1 MESFLFFVVHSLLVV
16 CFEQHSNFL
25 YLSPHLVKRDYSET
39 AREYFMFTR
48 IQWLISFLCF
58 SEEGMDLLRVRLN
71 LEEPTSIEVHLG
83 SIIIKVNLPYF
94 AASVSP

>member
-16 CFEQHSNFL
+16 CSKQNSNFL
-25 YLSPHLVKRDYSET
+25 YLSPHPVKRDYLEIVK
-39 AREYFMFTR
+39 EYFKFIR
-48 IQWLISFLCF
+48 IQWLISFLYF
-58 SEEGMDLLRVRLN
+58 SKEGMDLLMARLI
-71 LEEPTSIEVHLG
+71 LVEPTSIVVHLG